1 MKKALF
7 ALIPALLF
15 ASCSFWNEPVEEFFS
30 YWSSE
35 AFITDSSV
43 KVPNQSDKAGVVS
56 VSSDAP
62 AEVILN
68 LSNPKSFRFVMPAV
82 GNSEMIRF
90 GGLETQPV
98 PGTDYTLTQMSSDAL
113 KLTYKTAFLKQHE
126 WGNGDLGATLTLFAD
141 DGRKFKKPY
150 GFNLKANTPPP
161 TPTAVLAQTA
171 ASYVLCFTVPDM
183 GVMVNGERLHK
194 DIAQIE
200 INGTKYPLTVESS
213 DFKKPDDPHFILAGG
228 VTQLTEPHSA
238 PVPAGAWVLYYNT
251 GVPLGAGHQAYTVKL
266 KDDKDLVSKTLETGT
281 TLNEPPAEI
290 VTVTAGEQSTG
301 SGTDTA
307 PFIIKGAASVP
318 EARLEIKNVA
328 GTTVHCTV
336 TEVVGT
342 AAPARYDGNPVTFPL
357 GLDSAD
363 EKTYKVEYYTDGI
376 GYKSNSVKT
385 KYYKVLKQHTVT
397 FNANG
402 GAYTGGAT
410 TRTALVPHTMT
421 ATAPAATD
429 NPTRQGYTFGGWYKN
444 ADCSDGQKWDF
455 ATDTVNDDTTLY
467 AQWNPASGT
476 EYKVKHYQENL
487 DGTYPS
493 TPTDIESRTG
503 QTDHTFTAAEING
516 MKKTT
521 YQGFE
526 FDKQE
531 LNHPSIKADGTT
543 IIKLFYKR
551 KTVTVTFKLNGG
563 KISGDPS
570 DVTRADKYGAPL
582 AKPADPTKPGYTFSD
597 WQPTPPA
604 LALSSTF
611 PAANAEYTAKWTGNT
626 YYVQFNGKGNDG
638 GSMSTQTF
646 TYGTTQKL
654 SKNTFT
660 KTGYKFMGWAV
671 TSGGPVKYADE
682 AEVTNLTPGANTAVL
697 LYAVWEIKTYT
708 VTFSVEG
715 GEGSLKGEGGGY
727 INTAD
732 GTAPKTLTVKHGENV
747 VFTATPKSGAWK
759 VAGWMKNNAEVNG
772 TTGTYTLSNVTEN
785 TTVKVRFYQPEIA
798 GTAPMAWRDLLSA
811 VRNAP
816 ANATITINGE
826 INATHISGN
835 NGEIVINKNLTIKG
849 KKTDGSDT
857 LNAITLSRIFKVKT
871 GNTLTLENITLKN
884 GKAPDDPEAGDTKD
898 GGGIYSEGT
907 LTLNNTTITSCGA
920 KNGGGIYAQG
930 GAEITLTNTEI
941 NSCVAEENGGG
952 LYIKDSRLTLTNATI
967 GGEQLCTNSLPN
979 KAKGNKAK
987 NGGGIFLTGSGT
999 DGSRMTGGKVSYNLA
1014 TDGTYAKGGGI
1025 YIQESASFTM
1035 QSGNINSNEV
1045 KTGTV
1050 EDGGGVYVRGQG
1062 SGSGTHATF
1071 TLNGGTIGD
1080 NYAGFG
1086 GGVMVTAG
1094 GSCTMNNGTMSENRA
1109 NYGGGVCAKKEDSAD
1124 GVFTMKNGTITGN
1137 RAYQDG
1143 GAAEVHGIFTWE
1155 GGDITGNHVNTAPRG
1170 QIIHRD
1176 GGHFNNNCHG
1186 TVS

>member
-1 MKKALF
+1 
-7 ALIPALLF
+7 
-15 ASCSFWNEPVEEFFS
+15 
-30 YWSSE
+30 
-35 AFITDSSV
+35 
-43 KVPNQSDKAGVVS
+43 
-56 VSSDAP
+56 
-62 AEVILN
+62 
-68 LSNPKSFRFVMPAV
+68 
-82 GNSEMIRF
+82 
-90 GGLETQPV
+90 
-98 PGTDYTLTQMSSDAL
+98 
-113 KLTYKTAFLKQHE
+113 
-126 WGNGDLGATLTLFAD
+126 
-141 DGRKFKKPY
+141 
-150 GFNLKANTPPP
+150 
-161 TPTAVLAQTA
+161 
-171 ASYVLCFTVPDM
+171 
-183 GVMVNGERLHK
+183 
-194 DIAQIE
+194 
-200 INGTKYPLTVESS
+200 
-213 DFKKPDDPHFILAGG
+213 
-228 VTQLTEPHSA
+228 
-238 PVPAGAWVLYYNT
+238 
-251 GVPLGAGHQAYTVKL
+251 
-266 KDDKDLVSKTLETGT
+266 
-281 TLNEPPAEI
+281 
-290 VTVTAGEQSTG
+290 
-301 SGTDTA
+301 
-307 PFIIKGAASVP
+307 
-318 EARLEIKNVA
+318 
-328 GTTVHCTV
+328 
-336 TEVVGT
+336 
-342 AAPARYDGNPVTFPL
+342 
-357 GLDSAD
+357 
-363 EKTYKVEYYTDGI
+363 
-376 GYKSNSVKT
+376 VKT

-402 GAYTGGAT
+402 GAYSGGAT

-421 ATAPAATD
+421 VTAPAATD
-429 NPTRQGYTFGGWYKN
+429 NPTRTGYTFGTWYKEAACTTQWN
-444 ADCSDGQKWDF
+444 F
-455 ATDTVNDDTTLY
+455 ATDTVTGDITLY

-476 EYKVKHYQENL
+476 GYKVEHYQEKT

-503 QTDHTFTAAEING
+503 QTDHTFTAAEIKG

-551 KTVTVTFKLNGG
+551 KQITVTFKLDGG

-570 DVTRADKYGAPL
+570 DVTRAGKYGAPL

-604 LALSSTF
+604 PALSSTF
-611 PAANAEYTAKWTGNT
+611 PAANAEYTAKWTANT
-626 YYVQFNGKGNDG
+626 YTVRFNVYGGTHGTLKANPEGGTEKTTSTTDTVSVEHGKKV
-638 GSMSTQTF
+638 TF
-646 TYGTTQKL
+646 TAQPDEGYEVDSWTGATADTPNTTATL
-654 SKNTFT
+654 LNVTT
-660 KTGYKFMGWAV
+660 DNINVTVKFKKKV
-671 TSGGPVKYADE
+671 
-682 AEVTNLTPGANTAVL
+682 
-697 LYAVWEIKTYT
+697 YT
-708 VTFSVEG
+708 VTFSVAA
-715 GEGSLKGEGGGY
+715 GEGSLIGEGGGL

-732 GTAPKTLTVKHGENV
+732 GSTPVSLTIQHGKKVE
-747 VFTATPKSGAWK
+747 FTATPKSGGVWK

-772 TTGTYTLSNVTEN
+772 TNDTYTLSNVTEN
-785 TTVKVRFYQPEIA
+785 TTVKVKFYQPEIA
-798 GTAPMAWRDLLSA
+798 GTAGSTTAWRDLLSA

-826 INATHISGN
+826 INATPNYGN

-857 LNAITLSRIFKVKT
+857 LNAALQSRIFKVET
-871 GNTLTLENITLKN
+871 GSKLTLENITLRSG
-884 GKAPDDPEAGDTKD
+884 GKYPATED

-907 LTLNNTTITSCGA
+907 LMLNNTTIESCGA

-941 NSCVAEENGGG
+941 NGCVANENGGG
-952 LYIKDSRLTLTNATI
+952 LYIKDSRLTLDNATI
-967 GGEQLCTNSLPN
+967 GGEQLYSDTQAG
-979 KAKGNKAK
+979 KTKGNKAK

-999 DGSRMTGGKVSYNLA
+999 AGSRMTGGKVSYNLA

-1062 SGSGTHATF
+1062 SGSGTHASF

-1094 GSCTMNNGTMSENRA
+1094 GSCTMKDGTISRNRA

-1137 RAYQDG
+1137 RAYKDG